1 MHLHVVGQML
11 VIQLQLA
18 TREDGNGPA
27 KHQHSLGRME
37 NGRWEAVDDE
47 RQENMR
53 VAQTCG
59 VGGASGPCWQTV
71 CLGTGPGTCEFLVWE
86 ASVYMWWHLGGR
98 LLSCQRGR
106 TARKPGAGMSGRR
119 RGSLCQMP

>member
-1 MHLHVVGQML
+1 MF

-59 VGGASGPCWQTV
+59 RCLWAMLADCLFGNWAWNLQVSG
-71 CLGTGPGTCEFLVWE
+71 
-86 ASVYMWWHLGGR
+86 LGGISIYVMPPGR
-98 LLSCQRGR
+98 KAAELSER
-106 TARKPGAGMSGRR
+106 
-119 RGSLCQMP
+119 